1 MGRNFNK
8 EDFAYLLKK
17 AIGSRKQSEFAK
29 ETGLAKEHLC
39 RFINQRLEVGPSLA
53 TLNRIAEH
61 TTEVSRNELYAAAGY
76 SVEVDYI
83 ESSISKKE
91 ALSIKLIN
99 AAMLSALIKHKSA
112 WTIDRNYEEDDRY
125 FSICLE
131 DAPIHHWYFHYMNHD
146 LQSSIQQHLKASYL
160 DLVFRDFEPEDKY
173 TFVTASSTEY
183 DTYKES
189 QPKNLNLNISVML
202 VNTETLNIV
211 EETLLQKNTAMSE
224 QDLRSFIL

>member
-1 MGRNFNK
+1 MKRNFNK

-17 AIGSRKQSEFAK
+17 AIGTRKQSEFAK
-29 ETGLAKEHLC
+29 ETGLTKEHLC

-61 TTEVSRNELYAAAGY
+61 TTEVSWNELYVAAGY
-76 SVEVDYI
+76 SVEVDYAQ
-83 ESSISKKE
+83 STISKQE

-99 AAMLSALIKHKSA
+99 ATILSALIKQKSA
-112 WTIDRNYEEDDRY
+112 WTIGRNHDEGDRY
-125 FSICLE
+125 LSICLE
-131 DAPIHHWYFHYMNHD
+131 DAPIHHWYFHYITHD
-146 LQSSIQQHLKASYL
+146 LQPSIQQHLKASYV
-160 DLVFRDFEPEDKY
+160 DLVFHDFEPEDKY

-183 DTYKES
+183 DAYKES
-189 QPKNLNLNISVML
+189 PPKNLNLNISVML

-224 QDLRSFIL
+224 QGLRSLIL